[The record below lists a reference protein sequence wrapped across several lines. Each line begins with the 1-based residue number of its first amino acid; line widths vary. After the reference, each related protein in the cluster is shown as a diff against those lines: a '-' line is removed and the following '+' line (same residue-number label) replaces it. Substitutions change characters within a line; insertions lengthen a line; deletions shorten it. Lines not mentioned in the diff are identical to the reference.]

1 MSTPDAPAAGRAAP
15 SSSNRMPGWA
25 LALVA
30 VVAVLGLASSTLL
43 WEKLGGIQEA
53 LARQTQDAG
62 SQAIEARALARQA
75 SDLAQETAAKLAVQ
89 ETRVNEVAL
98 QRSQL
103 EELMQSLSRSR
114 DENLVVDIEANVR
127 LAQQQAQLTGSLQPL
142 VAAIKGAQMRIERAA
157 QPRLAPVQ
165 RALAIDL
172 ERISSASV
180 TDTAGLLARL
190 DELLREVDDLPLKNA
205 VAQAAATQRLAAS
218 ARPAAPATPDAAPD
232 TPAWRVPLQRAWQA
246 VQEELRSLVRIQRI
260 DQPEAILI
268 SPDQAFFLREN
279 MKLMLLNARLGILAR
294 QLDSARADMVRA
306 SGALNKYFDPASRR
320 TQAAAT
326 ALQQVQAH
334 LKTAEA
340 PRLDETLS
348 ALATAAAGR

>member
-15 SSSNRMPGWA
+15 SSSNRVPGWA

-157 QPRLAPVQ
+157 
-165 RALAIDL
+165 
-172 ERISSASV
+172 
-180 TDTAGLLARL
+180 
-190 DELLREVDDLPLKNA
+190 
-205 VAQAAATQRLAAS
+205 
-218 ARPAAPATPDAAPD
+218 
-232 TPAWRVPLQRAWQA
+232 
-246 VQEELRSLVRIQRI
+246 
-260 DQPEAILI
+260 
-268 SPDQAFFLREN
+268 
-279 MKLMLLNARLGILAR
+279 
-294 QLDSARADMVRA
+294 
-306 SGALNKYFDPASRR
+306 
-320 TQAAAT
+320 
-326 ALQQVQAH
+326 
-334 LKTAEA
+334 
-340 PRLDETLS
+340 
-348 ALATAAAGR
+348 